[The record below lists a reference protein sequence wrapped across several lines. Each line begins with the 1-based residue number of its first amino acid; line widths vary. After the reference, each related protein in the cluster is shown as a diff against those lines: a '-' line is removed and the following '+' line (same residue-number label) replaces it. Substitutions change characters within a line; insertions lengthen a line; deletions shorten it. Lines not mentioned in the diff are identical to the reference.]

1 MMKFLIAAA
10 ALAVPGA
17 AFALDAKPSSAAEAA
32 SLGIAYSTTL
42 ADDGTVV
49 FQGDEG
55 AGGRRFRLKMF
66 PNGSVAGKVG
76 SAQVRYSVEKQVR
89 DRVVAKLRQRTAGG
103 EGTGALNF

>member
-17 AFALDAKPSSAAEAA
+17 AFAMDAKPASAMQSAG
-32 SLGIAYSTTL
+32 LGIAYTTTL
-42 ADDGTVV
+42 TDDGIVV

-66 PNGSVAGKVG
+66 SDGSVAGRVG
-76 SAQVRYSVEKQVR
+76 QAQIRYAVEKQVR
-89 DRVVAKLRQRTAGG
+89 DRVVARLRQRAAAGNA
-103 EGTGALNF
+103 TGGLAF